1 MQTPEIDAT
10 EGGLRLRRS
19 LNVWEVIGVSV
30 AVMAPAMAANINP
43 QGTASAVGRAVPLS
57 FALATV
63 GALLIAYSFVR
74 LSQRFQHAGSVYGF
88 VGAIMGPRAGIFS
101 GWILAVA
108 YVLFDVYTAIAAG
121 RFITDEINRSG
132 IWPGVPEYMGFV
144 FAGVALLVVLYF
156 ATRTIQGGT
165 RLLLV
170 VEGLTVLL
178 ILVVAAVVL
187 AKLLAHTAP
196 GGRTFDPTVFTP
208 PPGTGLSSVFLGVVF
223 GFLSF
228 GGFEAA
234 ATLGEETNH
243 PRRDVPRAVIGTV
256 LFGGVFFVVVTAVEV
271 MGFGTSADGIAAFV
285 SSPSLLGDLGTSYVG
300 SWIGHLITIGA
311 AVSAIS
317 CATACAV
324 SASRLVY
331 AFSRDGA
338 GASPLNAL
346 SNTHKVPARAVGA
359 VLIAAVSFGVIGW
372 IVSRGAPFSVSVV
385 VGTAGTLMLLVVYLM
400 ATAGTIK
407 LLFFIGSRTV
417 SKWEIIIPASGLLV
431 LGYTIWRN
439 LYPFPVGS
447 AWCGPGLFIAAS
459 VGVLATVVIR
469 TDVAKKAGTKLLENK
484 ELTSDPGSTTS
495 I

>member
-1 MQTPEIDAT
+1 MPTTELGAT
-10 EGGLRLRRS
+10 QGGLKLRRS
-19 LNVWEVIGVSV
+19 LNVWEAIGLSV

-43 QGTASAVGRAVPLS
+43 QGTASVVGRAVPLS

-63 GALLIAYSFVR
+63 GALLIAYSFIR

-88 VGAIMGPRAGIFS
+88 VGAILGSRAGIFS

-121 RFITDEINRSG
+121 RFITDEMTTSG
-132 IWPGVPEYMGFV
+132 LWPGIPDYMGFV
-144 FAGVALLVVLYF
+144 FAGIALLVVLYF

-170 VEGLTVLL
+170 VEGLTVML
-178 ILVVAAVVL
+178 IVVVTGVVL
-187 AKLLAHTAP
+187 GKLLTHAAP
-196 GGRTFDPTVFTP
+196 GGQTFDPTVFTP
-208 PPGTGLSSVFLGVVF
+208 APGTGLSSVFLGVVF

-234 ATLGEETNH
+234 ATLGEETIH

-271 MGFGTSADGIAAFV
+271 MGFGTSQDGIAAFV
-285 SSPSLLGDLGTSYVG
+285 ASPSLLGDLGTSYVG

-338 GASPLNAL
+338 GAAPLNAL
-346 SNTHKVPARAVGA
+346 SQTHQVPARAVWA
-359 VLIAAVSFGVIGW
+359 VLTAAVSFGVLGW
-372 IVSRGAPFSVSVV
+372 IISRGAPFSVSVV
-385 VGTAGTLMLLVVYLM
+385 VGTAATLMLLVVYLM
-400 ATAGTIK
+400 ATASTIK
-407 LLFFIGSRTV
+407 LLFFSGSRAV
-417 SKWEIIIPASGLLV
+417 SKWEIIIPAAGLLV

-447 AWCGPGLFIAAS
+447 AWWGPGLFIAALA
-459 VGVLATVVIR
+459 GVLVTVVIR
-469 TDVAKKAGTKLLENK
+469 ADVAKNVSAKLIENDGLEDGSVI
-484 ELTSDPGSTTS
+484 TS
-495 I
+495 